1 MGGYVC
7 RNTYQCLH
15 ADVAVWMADGARKRI
30 RDVRVG
36 DRVLTFSPGSM
47 ELSATDVVHHHV
59 AVTEKRMFEIRTAS
73 GSAIKATYDHLFW
86 TDAGWKAVEG
96 LVAGVTRVAMCAHAR
111 FHYVTVA
118 ALSPVESTLI
128 ADLTTAADTHSFIAG
143 DGFAVHNSAMC
154 KQAIGWAST
163 NFQSRFDSTSA
174 TLDYPQRPLVS
185 TVIGRELKF
194 DELAAG
200 CNPIVA
206 ILSYNGY
213 NQGAIT

>member
-1 MGGYVC
+1 MTILKVRSSVLTQSVWSP
-7 RNTYQCLH
+7 RNTYQ
-15 ADVAVWMADGARKRI
+15 
-30 RDVRVG
+30 
-36 DRVLTFSPGSM
+36 
-47 ELSATDVVHHHV
+47 
-59 AVTEKRMFEIRTAS
+59 
-73 GSAIKATYDHLFW
+73 
-86 TDAGWKAVEG
+86 
-96 LVAGVTRVAMCAHAR
+96 
-111 FHYVTVA
+111 
-118 ALSPVESTLI
+118 
-128 ADLTTAADTHSFIAG
+128 
-143 DGFAVHNSAMC
+143 SAMC